1 VTGRHVFSGE
11 PSLATVCAVRSPRL
25 RLSSIVAAL
34 LAAARIVLAVP
45 VGYLSVLTGAAWVA
59 TAARKTRQPRAIEAP
74 PTARFAVLVP
84 AHDEEPVIGAT
95 LEALNA
101 LDYPAERYRV
111 HVIADHCTDRTV
123 EIARAA
129 GVEVYEHAGERR
141 GKGPALAW
149 VIRTL
154 LDAPDG
160 QPPDVVVIVDADTV
174 VDKGFL
180 QGVARVTASG
190 AEAVQGQYRVRDP
203 DTSAAAGLRAA
214 ALAARHH
221 LRPLGR
227 TAIGASCGLYGN
239 GMAFTAAIL
248 RGREWSGH
256 LTEDIEFQMD
266 LLLDGVRVAY
276 APDAV
281 VEAEMPPTL
290 EDARTQ
296 NERWERGR
304 IELARRYVPRL
315 VRAAVAPGARNRV
328 AAVDAVLDH
337 LVPPLS
343 VLAAAVG
350 GVTAASIA
358 VGRRARPT
366 SGLLLCAALGA
377 HVLSALALAR
387 APASVYR
394 SLLHA
399 PGMVVWKVRLWLRML
414 AGPGEGGWVRT
425 ARRGSPREV
434 VR

>member
-1 VTGRHVFSGE
+1 MRRALT
-11 PSLATVCAVRSPRL
+11 
-25 RLSSIVAAL
+25 SIAAL
-34 LAAARIVLAVP
+34 LAAGRTVLAVP

-59 TAARKTRQPRAIEAP
+59 TATRRCRPRAIEAP
-74 PTARFAVLVP
+74 STARFAVLVP
-84 AHDEEPVIGAT
+84 AHDEEPVIGTT

-101 LDYPAERYRV
+101 LDYAAERYRV
-111 HVIADHCTDRTV
+111 HVVADHCTDRTV

-129 GVEVYEHAGERR
+129 GVAVHEHAGERR

-154 LDAPDG
+154 LDAVDG
-160 QPPDVVVIVDADTV
+160 QAPDIIVIVDADTV

-180 QGVARVTASG
+180 REIERVVATG
-190 AEAVQGQYRVRDP
+190 AQAVQGQYRVRDP

-214 ALAARHH
+214 ALASRHH

-239 GMAFTAAIL
+239 GMAFTLAVL
-248 RGREWSGH
+248 RGRDWSGH

-266 LLLDGVRVAY
+266 LLLDGIRVAY
-276 APDAV
+276 APEAV
-281 VEAEMPPTL
+281 VEAEMPSTF

-315 VRAAVAPGARNRV
+315 ARAAVAPGARNRI
-328 AAVDAVLDH
+328 AAADAVLDH

-343 VLAAAVG
+343 VLAVALG
-350 GVTAASIA
+350 GVTAASVAI
-358 VGRRARPT
+358 GRRARPK
-366 SGLLLCAALGA
+366 SGLLLCAALGV
-377 HVLSALALAR
+377 HVVSALVLAH

-399 PGMVVWKVRLWLRML
+399 PEMIVWKVRLWSRML

-425 ARRGSPREV
+425 ARRGSPGDADR
-434 VR
+434 

>member
-1 VTGRHVFSGE
+1 MFRRVIGV
-11 PSLATVCAVRSPRL
+11 A
-25 RLSSIVAAL
+25 AAL
-34 LAAARIVLAVP
+34 LGGVRLALAVP
-45 VGYLSVLTGAAWVA
+45 VGYLAVLTGAAWVA
-59 TAARKTRQPRAIEAP
+59 TAARRRPARPIAAP
-74 PTARFAVLVP
+74 AATRFAVLVP

-95 LEALNA
+95 LEALA
-101 LDYPAERYRV
+101 TLDYPAERYGV
-111 HVIADHCTDRTV
+111 HVIADHCSDRTV

-129 GVEVYEHAGERR
+129 GAEVHEHAGERR

-160 QPPDVVVIVDADTV
+160 EAPEVVLIVDADTV

-180 QGVARVTASG
+180 REVERVVVAG
-190 AEAVQGQYRVRDP
+190 ADVVQGQYRVRDP

-214 ALAARHH
+214 ALASRHH

-239 GMAFTAAIL
+239 GMAFTAAVL

-266 LLLDGVRVAY
+266 LLLDGIRVAY
-276 APDAV
+276 AADAV
-281 VEAEMPPTL
+281 VEAEMPSTL
-290 EDARTQ
+290 EDSRTQ

-304 IELARRYVPRL
+304 IERARRYVPRL
-315 VRAAVAPGARNRV
+315 AHAAVARNTENRGA
-328 AAVDAVLDH
+328 AADAILDH

-343 VLAAAVG
+343 VLTAAVG
-350 GVTAASIA
+350 GVTVASAAA
-358 VGRRARPT
+358 GGRAGAR
-366 SGLLLCAALGA
+366 SGFVMCAALGA
-377 HVLSALALAR
+377 HVLSALVLAR
-387 APASVYR
+387 APATVYR

-399 PGMVVWKVRLWLRML
+399 PEMVLWKVRLWLRML

-425 ARRGSPREV
+425 ARRGTPKDELQ
-434 VR
+434 

>member
-1 VTGRHVFSGE
+1 VRRLST
-11 PSLATVCAVRSPRL
+11 AVR
-25 RLSSIVAAL
+25 AL

-59 TAARKTRQPRAIEAP
+59 TAAKGRRARATEAP

-95 LEALNA
+95 LEALGG

-111 HVIADHCTDRTV
+111 HVVADHCTDRTV

-129 GVEVYEHAGERR
+129 GVEVHEHAGARR

-154 LDAPDG
+154 LEAPDG
-160 QPPDVVVIVDADTV
+160 QAPDVVVVVDADTV

-180 QGVARVTASG
+180 REVARAVASG
-190 AEAVQGQYRVRDP
+190 AHAVQGQYRVRDP

-239 GMAFTAAIL
+239 GMAFTAAVV
-248 RGREWSGH
+248 RGRDWSGH

-266 LLLDGVRVAY
+266 LLLDGIRVAY
-276 APDAV
+276 APEAV
-281 VEAEMPPTL
+281 VEAEMPSTF

-315 VRAAVAPGARNRV
+315 ARAAVAPDARNRI
-328 AAVDAVLDH
+328 AAADAVLDH

-343 VLAAAVG
+343 VLAVAVG
-350 GVTAASIA
+350 VVAATSVV
-358 VGRRARPT
+358 VGRRARPK
-366 SGLLLCAALGA
+366 SALLLCAALGA
-377 HVLSALALAR
+377 HVMSALVLAR

-399 PGMVVWKVRLWLRML
+399 PEMVVWKVRLWLRML

-425 ARRGSPREV
+425 ARRGSRGDAD
-434 VR
+434 R

>member
-1 VTGRHVFSGE
+1 MGR
-11 PSLATVCAVRSPRL
+11 R
-25 RLSSIVAAL
+25 AL
-34 LAAARIVLAVP
+34 GALAAVLAGARAVLAVP
-45 VGYLSVLTGAAWVA
+45 VGYLTVLTASAWVV
-59 TAARKTRQPRAIEAP
+59 TASRSRRPTQTGAP
-74 PTARFAVLVP
+74 GSTRFAVLVP

-101 LDYPAERYRV
+101 LDYPAGRDRV

-129 GVEVYEHAGERR
+129 GAEVHEHVGERR

-149 VIRTL
+149 VIHTL
-154 LDAPDG
+154 LDAADG
-160 QPPDVVVIVDADTV
+160 QAPEVIVVVDADTV

-180 QGVARVTASG
+180 REIERAVAAG

-203 DTSAAAGLRAA
+203 DASPAAGLRAA
-214 ALAARHH
+214 ALASRHH

-239 GMAFTAAIL
+239 GMAFTAAVL

-256 LTEDIEFQMD
+256 LTEDIELQME
-266 LLLDGVRVAY
+266 LLLDGIRVAY
-276 APDAV
+276 APDAI
-281 VEAEMPPTL
+281 VEAEMPTSL
-290 EDARTQ
+290 EGARSQ

-315 VRAAVAPGARNRV
+315 ARAALSRGARNRI
-328 AAVDAVLDH
+328 AATDAVLDH

-350 GVTAASIA
+350 GVTVGSAAVA
-358 VGRRARPT
+358 AARRT
-366 SGLLLCAALGA
+366 KCGSGFALCGALGV
-377 HVLSALALAR
+377 HVLSALVISR
-387 APASVYR
+387 APAVVYR
-394 SLLHA
+394 ALLHA
-399 PGMVVWKVRLWLRML
+399 PVMVLWKVRLWLRML

-425 ARRGSPREV
+425 ARGDSSEAPEP
-434 VR
+434 